1 LIVESTALTDDCAN
15 NSKLSAV
22 PTNLKPETWNLKLF
36 NMYFDEN
43 FDVIVIGAGHAGC
56 EAASA
61 AARLGAETAL
71 VTINLDLIGQMSC
84 NPAIGG
90 IAKGHLVRE
99 IDALG
104 GIMGRVIDR
113 TGIQFRLLNRSRGPA
128 VQSPRAQ
135 ADRALYRTEMRR
147 VLEATPNLHLRQ
159 GIVVDFVIKDGA
171 VCGIELQDSRK
182 FGAKAVVVAT
192 GTFLNGTIHTG
203 RRTFSAGRAG
213 EPASIELAESLKT
226 LGFPVGRLKTGTPP
240 RLDGRTI
247 DWDAFER
254 QPADEKPVA
263 FSFATDK
270 IEQPQIDCYI
280 GYTSDELHNKI
291 RDNLHQSPLY
301 SGKIKGI
308 GPRYCPSIEDKVVK
322 FADKDRHQLFLE
334 PEGHNTNEVYLNG
347 FSTSLPADLQQELV
361 RMVDGFENVRMIR
374 PGYAIEYDYVDPRQ
388 LKPTMETTRVSGLF
402 FAGQLNGTTG
412 YEEAACQGLMAG
424 INAALQTQGRDSF
437 RLRRDEAYIGVLID
451 DLIQHG
457 VDEPYRIFTSRAE
470 ARLTL
475 RHDNADSRLSPKGH
489 DIGLLGD
496 TDWERFN
503 QRRDNLAT
511 LRNALD
517 FTRFKRS
524 DVVYQS
530 LCQTLGAN
538 DLGDS
543 VTLSHL
549 AQRQGV
555 DSEMILRL
563 LPKDLRS
570 TTKLSDLE
578 SALADSLY
586 SGYINSHNTAN
597 ARVNLYDALKVPDNF
612 NFKGISG
619 LSNEMVE
626 RLERARPQTFGQAR
640 KINGLTPAALSTLLV
655 HLSAK
660 SDAAKTV

>member
-1 LIVESTALTDDCAN
+1 
-15 NSKLSAV
+15 
-22 PTNLKPETWNLKLF
+22 
-36 NMYFDEN
+36 MFDET

-61 AARLGAETAL
+61 SARLGAETAL

-84 NPAIGG
+84 NPAVGG
-90 IAKGHLVRE
+90 IAKGHVVRE

-135 ADRALYRTEMRR
+135 ADRSLYRTEMRR

-159 GIVVDFVIKDGA
+159 GVVINLIVDNNKVIG
-171 VCGIELQDSRK
+171 VEMEDSRR
-182 FGAKAVVVAT
+182 FGAKSVVIAT

-203 RRTFSAGRAG
+203 RKTFSAGRAG
-213 EPASIELAESLKT
+213 EPASIELAENLKY

-247 DWDAFER
+247 DWHAFQA
-254 QPADEKPVA
+254 QPPDEKPVA

-270 IEQPQIDCYI
+270 IEQPQIQCFI
-280 GYTSDELHNKI
+280 GYTSERLHQTI

-301 SGKIKGI
+301 SGKITGI

-334 PEGHNTNEVYLNG
+334 PEGHNTHEVYLNG
-347 FSTSLPADLQQELV
+347 FSTSLPSTLQLELL
-361 RMVDGFENVRMIR
+361 RMIDGFESVQIIR
-374 PGYAIEYDYVDPRQ
+374 PGYAIEYDFVDPREMR
-388 LKPTMETTRVSGLF
+388 PTMESTRMDGLF
-402 FAGQLNGTTG
+402 LAGQINGTTG
-412 YEEAACQGLMAG
+412 YEEAACQGLLAG
-424 INAALQTQGRDSF
+424 INAAFSVQRRKSFILQ
-437 RLRRDEAYIGVLID
+437 RDEAYIGVLAD
-451 DLIQHG
+451 DLIRHG
-457 VDEPYRIFTSRAE
+457 VDEPYRLFTSRAE

-475 RHDNADSRLSPKGH
+475 RHDNADERLSPKGREA
-489 DIGLLGD
+489 GLVGD

-503 QRRDNLAT
+503 NKRDRIAN

-524 DVVYQS
+524 SVEYASISQII
-530 LCQTLGAN
+530 GA

-543 VTLSHL
+543 ITLSQL
-549 AQRQGV
+549 AMRQGV
-555 DSEMILRL
+555 KAELIHRL
-563 LPKDLRS
+563 LPLETCREV
-570 TTKLSDLE
+570 KLTDLE
-578 SALADSLY
+578 TALADSLY
-586 SGYINSHNTAN
+586 SGYIEKQKAATE
-597 ARVNLYDALKVPDNF
+597 RVNHHDALKVPESFQF
-612 NFKGISG
+612 NLISG

-626 RLERARPQTFGQAR
+626 RLERARPRNFGQVRSIA
-640 KINGLTPAALSTLLV
+640 GLTPAAISTVLV
-655 HLSAK
+655 HLTAHIPVGSGQN
-660 SDAAKTV
+660 